1 MKKILS
7 LVLSFILV
15 FGIFVVPVSAE
26 DKNVSDYP
34 IVVVPGF
41 SASYLFEKTENGEE
55 GRMLWGSIEGLG
67 IIDRVLGNI
76 AKIGIGLGAAV
87 FGQPQLFADTIN
99 NAIPEIVGDLACN
112 PDGTP
117 VVDTVT
123 YPNAPAIT
131 NYRYLLDEMGSLH
144 AAELEIMADVAET
157 YGENGYENIFSFQTD
172 FRLSIVDAI
181 ENLKQYIDDV
191 LAYTGAQKVNIYA
204 VSYGGQISASYLN
217 VYGYENKVHNA
228 VLTIPAIGGAALAY
242 DIMNES
248 LRLDE
253 ETLMYFIENGT
264 MLEED
269 INWLMKAHALGFLD
283 EVLNLIIKG
292 GIKKIIS
299 NWGSIWDFIPAEYYE
314 ELKARYLNAEDNK
327 ELIRKSDY
335 FHNEILP
342 FMNERLTECLKSGT
356 NVYIVAGC
364 DAPAVTGLYEQ
375 SDGIILVN
383 GATGAYCAP
392 MGKRFS
398 DGYQGLYTTCN
409 DKSHNHISPAM
420 NIDASTGFLPE
431 QTWYISGLF
440 HGMTWKDEYTKKLCT
455 MLLFGKE
462 LTDVHTYSEFP
473 QFYYSTNVCHSVKL
487 EFVSAPYGRISSED
501 KLVRITNL
509 SDKYTMNLLSLKC
522 YGADVKISVPFGT
535 YLKPGESI
543 ELNVTGN
550 LPAVSNKTLDI
561 TVNYILFGDIS
572 FQGERT
578 LTFTIDNGET
588 AAYDENNPFTDARY
602 ETEFDKITVTFIKD
616 ILIKT
621 GFFQLMK
628 MLFNCFISFFN

>member
-1 MKKILS
+1 MKKLLALILTVIIAS
-7 LVLSFILV
+7 GALI
-15 FGIFVVPVSAE
+15 IPVAAE
-26 DKNVSDYP
+26 QENSSDFP
-34 IVVVPGF
+34 VVVVPGF
-41 SASYLFEKTENGEE
+41 SSSYLFEETENGEA

-76 AKIGIGLGAAV
+76 AKIGVGLGAAV

-117 VVDTVT
+117 VVNTVT
-123 YPNAPAIT
+123 YPNDPAIT
-131 NYRYLLDEMGSLH
+131 NYRYLIDEMGSMH
-144 AAELEIMADVAET
+144 AAELEIMADVAAA

-181 ENLKQYIDDV
+181 ENLRSYIDAV
-191 LAYTGAQKVNIYA
+191 LAYTGAKKVNIFA
-204 VSYGGQISASYLN
+204 VSYGGQISAAYLN

-228 VLTIPAIGGAALAY
+228 VLTVPAIGGAALAF
-242 DIMNES
+242 DIMNED

-269 INWLMKAHALGFLD
+269 INWLMTAHSLGFLD

-292 GIKKIIS
+292 GIKKIIA
-299 NWGSIWDFIPAEYYE
+299 NWGSIWDFIPAQYYE
-314 ELKARYLNAEDNK
+314 DMKTRFLDADANR
-327 ELIRKSDY
+327 ELIEKSDY

-342 FMNERLTECLKSGT
+342 SMTEKLGQCIADGT
-356 NVYIVAGC
+356 NIYIVAGY
-364 DAPAVTGLYEQ
+364 DEPAVTGLYEQ
-375 SDGIILVN
+375 SDGIILLN

-398 DGYQGLYTTCN
+398 DGYQGLYTSCT
-409 DKSHNHISPAM
+409 DKTHNHVSPGM
-420 NIDASTGFLPE
+420 TVDASSGFLPE

-440 HGMTWKDEYTKKLCT
+440 HGMTWKDEYTKKLCL

-462 LTDVHTYSEFP
+462 LTDVHKNSDFP
-473 QFYYSTNVCHSVKL
+473 QFFYSTNVCHTVKID
-487 EFVSAPYGRISSED
+487 FISAPDFRISDDD
-501 KLVRITNL
+501 KTVKITNL
-509 SDKYTMNLLSLKC
+509 SNKYSMNLLSVSC
-522 YGADVKISVPFGT
+522 YGADIRIGVPFGT
-535 YLKPGESI
+535 ILAPGESV
-543 ELNVTGN
+543 ELTVSGE
-550 LPAVSNKTLDI
+550 LPEISGKTLDV
-561 TVNYILFGDIS
+561 TANYILFGDIT

-578 LTFTIDNGET
+578 ITFTIGNGEN
-588 AAYDENNPFTDARY
+588 AVYDTENPFTDAHY
-602 ETEFDKITVTFIKD
+602 ETEFDKITVSLIKD

-621 GFFQLMK
+621 GFFRLIK
-628 MLFNCFISFFN
+628 MLFNCFISFFI

>member
-7 LVLSFILV
+7 LLLAVTLLSMLLI
-15 FGIFVVPVSAE
+15 IPVSAE
-26 DKNVSDYP
+26 NDAVSDYP

-41 SASYLFEKTENGEE
+41 SSSYLFEQTDDGKA

-87 FGQPQLFADTIN
+87 FGEPDLFADTIN

-117 VVDTVT
+117 VVSTVT
-123 YPNAPAIT
+123 YPNDPAIT
-131 NYRYLLDEMGSLH
+131 NYRYLIDELDSMH
-144 AAELEIMADVAET
+144 AAETEIMADIAAV

-172 FRLSIVDAI
+172 FRLNIVDAI
-181 ENLKQYIDDV
+181 ENLRNYIDAV
-191 LAYTGAQKVNIYA
+191 LSYTGADKVNIFA

-217 VYGYENKVHNA
+217 VYGHENKVHNA
-228 VLTIPAIGGAALAY
+228 VLTVPAIGGAALAY
-242 DIMNES
+242 DIMNED

-269 INWLMKAHALGFLD
+269 INWLMKAHSLGFLD

-292 GIKKIIS
+292 GIKKIIA

-314 ELKARYLNAEDNK
+314 DMKARFLDAEENK
-327 ELIRKSDY
+327 TLIEKSDR

-342 FMNERLTECLKSGT
+342 AMNEKLSGCIADGT
-356 NVYIVAGC
+356 NIYIVAGY

-375 SDGIILVN
+375 SDGIIHVN
-383 GATGAYCAP
+383 AATGAVCAP
-392 MGKRFS
+392 MGQRFS
-398 DGYQGLYTTCN
+398 DGYQGLYTTCT
-409 DKSHNHISPAM
+409 DKSHKHTSPGM
-420 NIDASTGFLPE
+420 TIDASTGFLPE

-440 HGMTWKDEYTKKLCT
+440 HGMTWKDEYTKNLCT

-462 LTDVHTYSEFP
+462 LIDVNSFAEYP
-473 QFYYSTNVCHSVKL
+473 QFFYSTNVCHAVKL
-487 EFVSAPYGRISSED
+487 GFVTAPDCRISADDSIV
-501 KLVRITNL
+501 KVTNL
-509 SDKYTMNLLSLKC
+509 SNKYAMTLLSVKC
-522 YGADVKISVPFGT
+522 YGADIKISVPLGT
-535 YLKPGESI
+535 KLAPGESI
-543 ELNVTGN
+543 DLTVSGT
-550 LPAVSNKTLDI
+550 LPAISNKTFDM
-561 TVNYILFGDIS
+561 TANYILSGDIV

-578 LTFTIDNGET
+578 LTFTIDNGES
-588 AAYDENNPFTDARY
+588 AEYDASNPYTDAKH
-602 ETEFDKITVTFIKD
+602 ETDFDKIIISVIKD
-616 ILIKT
+616 ILVKT
-621 GFFQLMK
+621 GFFQLVK
-628 MLFNCFISFFN
+628 MLVNCFISFFR

>member
-1 MKKILS
+1 MKKFLS
-7 LVLSFILV
+7 SMLALILV
-15 FGIFVVPVSAE
+15 FSVTVVPASAE
-26 DKNVSDYP
+26 NVSKSDYP

-41 SASYLFEKTENGEE
+41 SSSYLFEADENGEA
-55 GRMLWGSIEGLG
+55 GRILWGSIEGLG

-87 FGQPQLFADTIN
+87 FGEPQLFADTIN

-117 VVDTVT
+117 VVTTVT
-123 YPNAPAIT
+123 YPNDPAIT
-131 NYRYLLDEMGSLH
+131 NYRYLLDEMGSMH
-144 AAELEIMADVAET
+144 AAELEIMADIAAY

-181 ENLKQYIDDV
+181 ENLREYIDDI
-191 LAYTGAQKVNIYA
+191 LEYTGAEKVNIFA

-217 VYGYENKVHNA
+217 VYGHENKVHNA
-228 VLTIPAIGGAALAY
+228 VLTVPAIGGAALAY
-242 DIMNES
+242 DIMNED

-292 GIKKIIS
+292 GIKKIIA

-314 ELKARYLNAEDNK
+314 DMKNRFLDEEANE

-335 FHNEILP
+335 FHNEILSS
-342 FMNERLTECLKSGT
+342 MNEKLTQCINSGT
-356 NVYIVAGC
+356 NVYIVAGY

-383 GATGAYCAP
+383 GATGALCAP
-392 MGKRFS
+392 MGQRFS
-398 DGYQGLYTTCN
+398 DGYQGLYTTCK
-409 DKSHNHISPAM
+409 DITHKHVSPGM
-420 NIDASTGFLPE
+420 TVDASTGFLPE

-455 MLLFGKE
+455 KLLFGRK
-462 LTDVHTYSEFP
+462 LTDVHEDTQFP
-473 QFYYSTNVCHSVKL
+473 QFFYSTNVCHAVKI
-487 EFVSAPYGRISSED
+487 EFISAPYGLICAD
-501 KLVRITNL
+501 DNMLKITNL
-509 SDKYTMNLLSLKC
+509 SNKYTMNLMNVRC
-522 YGADVKISVPFGT
+522 YGADISFSVPCGT
-535 YLKPGESI
+535 YLEPGESI
-543 ELNVTGN
+543 ELSVSGN
-550 LPAVSNKTLDI
+550 LPAVSAKTLDI
-561 TVNYILFGDIS
+561 TANYILFGDIA

-578 LTFTIDNGET
+578 LTFTIANGEN
-588 AAYDENNPFTDARY
+588 AAYDESTPFTDAKHD
-602 ETEFDKITVTFIKD
+602 TEFDRITVNFIKN
-616 ILIKT
+616 ILVKT
-621 GFFQLMK
+621 GFYQLIK
-628 MLFNCFISFFN
+628 MLFNSFIAFFS